1 MHPAL
6 KAFQVATKYR
16 KSKFNKVVRCHQKK
30 PTATF
35 AVENSM
41 SAALKATYSE
51 VIAFHDSHVF
61 SSLCASADVDQHV
74 PELWEW

>member
-51 VIAFHDSHVF
+51 VIAFRLTCF
-61 SSLCASADVDQHV
+61 QLPLCIS
-74 PELWEW
+74 

>member
-1 MHPAL
+1 MSP
-6 KAFQVATKYR
+6 
-16 KSKFNKVVRCHQKK
+16 KK
-30 PTATF
+30 NRTATF